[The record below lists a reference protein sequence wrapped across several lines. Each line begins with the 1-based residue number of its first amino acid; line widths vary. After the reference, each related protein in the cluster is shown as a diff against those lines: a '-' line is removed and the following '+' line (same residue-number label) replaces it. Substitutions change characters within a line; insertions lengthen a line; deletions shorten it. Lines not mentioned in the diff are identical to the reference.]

1 MRGGDAGRTET
12 RGRDQQHAWP
22 STLRGLPTWRM
33 LVEAGSTEQRTAVTC
48 DAAAAVTASRTLRR
62 APLTRRRRALGKG
75 PPAGALGGAQ
85 VSSGRSATIRAPC
98 RMTCGRVCR
107 LVWSGLCRVQL
118 PRRLVAD
125 DQLHQANCTQP
136 LQPAPHTP
144 NSLHLETPPPY
155 RTSVAP
161 SLSAGAFAS
170 PAEPVIIQV
179 TWWGSPFPATDAQ
192 HAATPQAQRDFA
204 AVRRSRPP
212 PSNMQ
217 VRGPFRCMRPF
228 GPHRGGTSSPLSTL
242 KAVGVFAQYTRQR
255 VKPPPCLVGGVA
267 PASGPHA
274 ERRTV
279 AVAAEA
285 SGG

>member
-48 DAAAAVTASRTLRR
+48 DAAAAVTASWTLRR

-179 TWWGSPFPATDAQ
+179 TWWGSLSRPLTRSTPRRRRHSGTSRPCAARALHPATCRC
-192 HAATPQAQRDFA
+192 AARFGACAPSDPIAG
-204 AVRRSRPP
+204 VRALRYPLSRP
-212 PSNMQ
+212 SA
-217 VRGPFRCMRPF
+217 CS
-228 GPHRGGTSSPLSTL
+228 HSTPDS
-242 KAVGVFAQYTRQR
+242 A
-255 VKPPPCLVGGVA
+255 
-267 PASGPHA
+267 
-274 ERRTV
+274 
-279 AVAAEA
+279 
-285 SGG
+285 